1 MNREA
6 IEKRT
11 LRTSVLMGCILTGI
25 EVTGAIIFRSNTV
38 LMDAIFDAA
47 EIVMIGPFMA
57 LVPLLYRPVSERH
70 PYGYA
75 QVESLFLIVKYMVLL
90 VLTIMMIIENVRVIL
105 SGGRQVNAGKIAVFE
120 ICLGAVCAL
129 MYLFMQHMGKRYESP
144 TIHAELFSWKAGVLG
159 SCSVA
164 AAFFAGFLLGDT
176 VLKPVTPYIDSGVA
190 VIMSLILIFEPL
202 RELHGGFRQLIL
214 FSPRKEIMDRIRSV
228 IKENLKGTPYEAA
241 FIDVIQTGRKTWIG
255 VYLKRYDGSDIIDN
269 REWAQLRECVTEEL
283 KDDFDQLYVEFT
295 PDLPET
301 M

>member
-90 VLTIMMIIENVRVIL
+90 VLTIMMIIMEPLTDR
-105 SGGRQVNAGKIAVFE
+105 GQCGFFR
-120 ICLGAVCAL
+120 
-129 MYLFMQHMGKRYESP
+129 
-144 TIHAELFSWKAGVLG
+144 AGV
-159 SCSVA
+159 
-164 AAFFAGFLLGDT
+164 
-176 VLKPVTPYIDSGVA
+176 
-190 VIMSLILIFEPL
+190 
-202 RELHGGFRQLIL
+202 R
-214 FSPRKEIMDRIRSV
+214 
-228 IKENLKGTPYEAA
+228 
-241 FIDVIQTGRKTWIG
+241 
-255 VYLKRYDGSDIIDN
+255 
-269 REWAQLRECVTEEL
+269 
-283 KDDFDQLYVEFT
+283 
-295 PDLPET
+295 
-301 M
+301 